1 MSQTKVKE
9 IRSCDRPGCYQQ
21 FIPTSPRQKFCSK
34 ECQRATQRVLNDNGE
49 THGQDSRVR

>member
-9 IRSCDRPGCYQQ
+9 TRSCDRPGCYQQ

-34 ECQRATQRVLNDNGE
+34 ECQRAMQRVVE
-49 THGQDSRVR
+49 RERRSPRARRPR